1 MLRYLTLRE
10 LLNTPGVLW
19 RRLRGGGTVAI
30 TSEGRPQALVIGLE
44 GEDLPET
51 LRLLDR
57 LRAQRAVTRLREG
70 AAVSGAAQLDEKDV
84 EREIAAVRRAR
95 RR

>member
-1 MLRYLTLRE
+1 MLKFLTLRE
-10 LLNTPGVLW
+10 LRNTPGVLW

-70 AAVSGAAQLDEKDV
+70 AAASGAARLSEDEV
-84 EREIAAVRRAR
+84 ARETAAARRAR

>member
-1 MLRYLTLRE
+1 LR
-10 LLNTPGVLW
+10 NTPGILW

-44 GEDLPET
+44 GQDLPET

-57 LRAQRAVTRLREG
+57 LRAQQALTRLREG
-70 AAVSGAAQLDEKDV
+70 AAASGASRLGEVDV
-84 EREIAAVRRAR
+84 EREIAAARGAR